1 MSTDPVAQVT
11 PPAGSGIQRYCSQ
24 FRRAEGLTE
33 TSYRSFRVRSAF
45 QPIFSFAHSRPVGY
59 EGLARG
65 WNERGESVPAPV
77 LLGAD
82 RSGEG
87 IIFLDRLLRA
97 LHLANFSGPAF
108 RDSWL
113 FLNVAPEVI
122 IHGRSYGPFFREAL
136 QTYGIAPQ
144 RVVLEVTEGATEDEA
159 TLESATRYYRNIGC
173 LVAIDDFGAGHSN
186 FDRIWRL
193 RPDIV
198 KLDRSL
204 IARAARDPA
213 TRRGLVGIAGLLHET
228 GALVLAEGVET
239 EEEAVAS
246 LQAEVD
252 LLQGYL
258 LGRPLVAAAPAPVD
272 PVRFGALREALR
284 RAARDEEAELAGAL
298 RPYLDTF
305 DRAARLLEGGATL
318 AASAAELL
326 PLQQVMRCY
335 VLDASGTQQGDNL
348 NAPDYVRRSDLRHLP
363 LGSSAGANW
372 MHRHYFRRAVA
383 NPNKTQVSRPY
394 LSLTDPQMC
403 VTLSRMVGMGAN
415 AAVLCCDLEFPVIP
429 PPAPRVMPS

>member
-1 MSTDPVAQVT
+1 MITDPVAQI
-11 PPAGSGIQRYCSQ
+11 PSPAGSGIQRYCSQ

-33 TSYRSFRVRSAF
+33 TSYRNYRVRSAF
-45 QPIFSFAHSRPVGY
+45 QPIFSFAHSRAVGF
-59 EGLARG
+59 EGLARA
-65 WNERGESVPAPV
+65 WDERGESVPAPA
-77 LLGAD
+77 LLAAD

-97 LHLANFSGPAF
+97 LHLANFGGPAF

-113 FLNVAPEVI
+113 FLNVAPEVV
-122 IHGRSYGPFFREAL
+122 IHGRAHGPFFREAL

-159 TLESATRYYRNIGC
+159 TLEAATRYYRNIGC
-173 LVAIDDFGAGHSN
+173 LVAIDDFGSGHSN

-193 RPDIV
+193 RPDVV

-213 TRRGLVGIAGLLHET
+213 ARRGLVGIAGLLHET

-252 LLQGYL
+252 LFQGFL

-284 RAARDEEAELAGAL
+284 RASRDEEAELAAAL
-298 RPYLDTF
+298 RPYHESF
-305 DRAARLLEGGATL
+305 DRAARLLEGGAPL
-318 AASAAELL
+318 AASVRGLL
-326 PLQQVMRCY
+326 PLPQVMRCY
-335 VLDASGTQQGDNL
+335 LLDASGTQRGENL
-348 NAPDYVRRSDLRHLP
+348 NAPDYVRRRDLRHLP
-363 LGSSAGANW
+363 LGNSAGANW
-372 MHRHYFRRAVA
+372 MHRHYFRRAIA

-403 VTLSRMVGMGAN
+403 VTLSRMVGTGEDAS
-415 AAVLCCDLEFPVIP
+415 VLCCDLEFPVAP
-429 PPAPRVMPS
+429 PSAQRGLSS